1 MKFIVSGLA
10 LATFLFSC
18 DTADQKLVTA
28 SESTLVQTVA
38 SDTPDVQVALQ
49 FMNAYV
55 QHIREGAG
63 DDQNRWIVG
72 HPLLTVRC
80 REAWLKMMDKAY
92 KDDPEMGLGFDPFL
106 NAQDYPEKGFEWKGG
121 RDSSGWFRL
130 SGVDWPDFTVP
141 VRVVLEDDAWKVDA
155 AGAVNP

>member
-1 MKFIVSGLA
+1 MKFIVPVLA
-10 LATFLFSC
+10 FSLFLCSC
-18 DTADQKLVTA
+18 DTSDQKPVGT
-28 SESTLVQTVA
+28 SEPAALPAAQP
-38 SDTPDVQVALQ
+38 DTPDVQVALQ

-63 DDQNRWIVG
+63 EDENRWIMK